1 MKDSPAGQIL
11 EHLCDVEF
19 ENQQGKK
26 PVISRKAKVGE
37 YLVSG
42 EGAVFGANLNG
53 VVQWDL
59 TQEVDDHHC
68 GSTLMGEILTDD
80 RASIRFDTLGYMKRG
95 EGDEASRYQLT
106 GSVIF
111 ETGSYNY
118 LWMNNVLGVWQG
130 YYDMGSFRHS
140 YRIYI
145 QRFT

>member
-1 MKDSPAGQIL
+1 MKDSPARQIL
-11 EHLCDVEF
+11 EHLCDVEL
-19 ENQQGKK
+19 ENQQGRK
-26 PVISRKAKVGE
+26 PVTSRKGKVGA

-42 EGAVFGANLNG
+42 EGAVFGPNLNG
-53 VVQWDL
+53 IVQWDL
-59 TQEVDDHHC
+59 TQEVDDHRC
-68 GSTLMGEILTDD
+68 GFTLMGEIITDD
-80 RASIRFDTLGYMKRG
+80 RESIRFDTLGYIKRG

-111 ETGSYNY
+111 ETDSNEYR
-118 LWMNNVLGVWQG
+118 WMNDVLGAWQG